1 MKAGK
6 KWIIDPNLMAKALFF
21 GVIWFA
27 HYPSI
32 IISWVR
38 FGSLVMIII
47 PWLLWPSWWDIID
60 YRDGLYNAFY
70 REWAL

>member
-1 MKAGK
+1 
-6 KWIIDPNLMAKALFF
+6 MAKALFF
-21 GVIWFA
+21 GVTWFA
-27 HYPSI
+27 LYPSI